1 MIKKKSISLRVSL
14 TNRCNMRCNYCR
26 PTRSTSS
33 GQGGQGNLSYTNGEL
48 SPEAWVERIGLIK
61 QAIPLEKVR
70 FTGGE
75 PLLYGAVVEVVS
87 GCAGLGIEELALTSN
102 ALRLPKYAISLKKAG
117 LKRVNISLDSL
128 NPDTFKTI
136 TGSVL
141 EEVLDG
147 IQAAKEAGLAIKLN
161 TVVQR
166 DSNFWELTE
175 LLEFAA
181 QQQLHIR
188 FLEMMP
194 IGPAAKDFD
203 RLYVPGEEIREQLL
217 RVADLDPLH
226 YEPGETSRDYRAK
239 LKDGSE
245 TYCGFI
251 LPTSTPFCDGCRRLR
266 LDSHGR
272 LYGCLAQPDT
282 FPLNDAFES
291 AGVGDLI
298 PLKSRV
304 ASALSIKQRTQKF
317 TEQAA
322 MIDIGG

>member
-1 MIKKKSISLRVSL
+1 MINKKSISLRVSL

-26 PTRSTSS
+26 PL
-33 GQGGQGNLSYTNGEL
+33 GQGNTRFPNGEL
-48 SPEAWVERIGLIK
+48 SPDAWVERICLIR

-75 PLLYGAVVEVVS
+75 PLLYSAVVDVVA
-87 GCAGLGIEELALTSN
+87 GCADLGIEELALTTN
-102 ALRLPKYAISLKKAG
+102 ALRLPRYAKALKEAG

-128 NPDTFKTI
+128 NPETFRKI
-136 TGSVL
+136 NGSKL
-141 EEVLDG
+141 EEVLAG
-147 IQAAKEAGLAIKLN
+147 IEAAREAGLAIKLN

-175 LLEFAA
+175 LLEYAA
-181 QQQLHIR
+181 SKQLHIR

-203 RLYVPGEEIREQLL
+203 RLYVPGDEIREQLERIAGL
-217 RVADLDPLH
+217 EAIP
-226 YEPGETSRDYRAK
+226 YETGETSRDYRAK
-239 LKDGSE
+239 LENGTE
-245 TYCGFI
+245 TLCGFI

-304 ASALSIKQRTQKF
+304 ATALSIKKRTQKF

>member
-1 MIKKKSISLRVSL
+1 
-14 TNRCNMRCNYCR
+14 MRCNYCR
-26 PTRSTSS
+26 PK
-33 GQGGQGNLSYTNGEL
+33 GEGNLRIAHGEL
-48 SPEAWVERIGLIK
+48 SPEAWVERIGLIR
-61 QAIPLEKVR
+61 QAVPLEKVR

-75 PLLYGAVVEVVS
+75 PLLYGAVVEVVA
-87 GCAGLGIEELALTSN
+87 GCSELGIDELALTSN
-102 ALRLPKYAISLKKAG
+102 ALRLRKYAKPLAEAG

-128 NPDTFKTI
+128 NPETFRRINGTK
-136 TGSVL
+136 L
-141 EEVLDG
+141 EQVLDG
-147 IQAAKEAGLAIKLN
+147 IEAAREAGLKIKLN

-166 DSNFWELTE
+166 DSNFWELAE
-175 LLEFAA
+175 LLEYAA
-181 QQQLHIR
+181 SRQLHIR
-188 FLEMMP
+188 FLELMP
-194 IGPAAKDFD
+194 IGPAGKDFD
-203 RLYVPGEEIREQLL
+203 RLYVSGDEIREQLE
-217 RVADLDPLH
+217 RIAGLDALP
-226 YEPGETSRDYRAK
+226 YERGETSRDYRAK
-239 LKDGSE
+239 LNNGSD
-245 TYCGFI
+245 TLCGFI

-304 ASALSIKQRTQKF
+304 ASALSIKKRTQKF